1 MEEYINVLTLNQICP
16 GEEDTTDGVL
26 NDADRIFFAIVLL
39 ILLFFAGLSYLS
51 LAN

>member
-1 MEEYINVLTLNQICP
+1 MCWRGIENVM